1 MDSQVRRSERIKL
14 VNKGFKNSECTDRRC
29 TSCNPPTLSNKV
41 IRSLGSQFCS
51 LDQEELSENDLMKG
65 GNTRDPIS
73 KKKGKS
79 SARDEDDPKEGG
91 SNPKEEGSD
100 EPKEN

>member
-1 MDSQVRRSERIKL
+1 
-14 VNKGFKNSECTDRRC
+14 
-29 TSCNPPTLSNKV
+29 
-41 IRSLGSQFCS
+41 